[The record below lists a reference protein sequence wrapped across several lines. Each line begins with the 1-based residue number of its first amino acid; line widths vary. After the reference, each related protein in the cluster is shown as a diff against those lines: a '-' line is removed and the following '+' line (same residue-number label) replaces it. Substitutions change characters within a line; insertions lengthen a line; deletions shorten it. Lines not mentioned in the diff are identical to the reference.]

1 VDAPT
6 LIAAKIS
13 TRVENLI
20 ESERDGEDITDAQT
34 DEALMSR
41 VINGVQNTVQSATFS
56 GARKEGDW
64 WIQIRT
70 YDPDDHN
77 IVRSEEY
84 RAYAILDHKGAATG
98 TNNIPAWLDTY
109 LETGLDTSVEKLSQ
123 FRGSYCF
130 IGMAESTNKKFAQT
144 WAANVN
150 GPTLIAATISTR
162 VENLINSR
170 EQGEEIVDPQ
180 MNEASMNRI
189 INAVQNTVQSATFS
203 GARKEGDWWIQI
215 RIYDPDDHAIVRS
228 EEYRAYALYTID
240 KKSLDQQVVLKLQ
253 NIVANDKAMSADER
267 ATYTRLINRILER
280 GLDLEPEA
288 APVAATITISQ

>member
-1 VDAPT
+1 MLKTTITRALVISAVVVAALGCASGGKKLETLDTYAILDHKGAATGTNRIPEWLTVYLEAGLDTSVEKLSAFRGNYCFIGAADSTNKKFAQTWAADVDAPT

-41 VINGVQNTVQSATFS
+41 VINGVQITVQSATFS

-84 RAYAILDHKGAATG
+84 RAYAI
-98 TNNIPAWLDTY
+98 
-109 LETGLDTSVEKLSQ
+109 
-123 FRGSYCF
+123 
-130 IGMAESTNKKFAQT
+130 
-144 WAANVN
+144 
-150 GPTLIAATISTR
+150 
-162 VENLINSR
+162 
-170 EQGEEIVDPQ
+170 
-180 MNEASMNRI
+180 
-189 INAVQNTVQSATFS
+189 
-203 GARKEGDWWIQI
+203 
-215 RIYDPDDHAIVRS
+215 
-228 EEYRAYALYTID
+228 YTID

-253 NIVANDKAMSADER
+253 NIIANDKAMSADER

-280 GLDLEPEA
+280 GLELEPEA
-288 APVAATITISQ
+288 ATATVNVTVPLSQ